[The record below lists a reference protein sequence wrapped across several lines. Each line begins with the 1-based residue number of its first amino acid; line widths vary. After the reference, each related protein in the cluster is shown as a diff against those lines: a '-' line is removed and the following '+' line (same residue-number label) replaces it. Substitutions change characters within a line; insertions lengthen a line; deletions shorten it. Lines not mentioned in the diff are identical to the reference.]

1 MDASLVPSLQAA
13 GDMRTTLPMLLLI
26 VSSPSIA
33 LADDGPDVQVG
44 VANEHAGLGV
54 GVELGDGPTT
64 LVAGMGATVGFG
76 YSSVEGWIGAV
87 APGLGLG
94 LRRYLGSWYLGPTV
108 GANYTVWSTR
118 DEPATFGRSAAS
130 DDWTVWGA
138 VDVGHR
144 WRLGADRDWTM
155 KLGLSG
161 GVARRQNEREEP
173 EAVPLIGLTFTVGR

>member
-1 MDASLVPSLQAA
+1 MGWSLVPSLQSAS
-13 GDMRTTLPMLLLI
+13 DMRTTLPVVLLI
-26 VSSPSIA
+26 VSSPSIV

-64 LVAGMGATVGFG
+64 LVAGLGATIGFG
-76 YSSVEGWIGAV
+76 YSSVEGWVGAV

-94 LRRYLGSWYLGPTV
+94 LRRYLGGWYLGPTV

-118 DEPATFGRSAAS
+118 DEPGKLARDAAP

-144 WRLGADRDWTM
+144 WLLGADRDWSM
-155 KLGLSG
+155 KVGLSG
-161 GVARRQNEREEP
+161 GVAHKQDESGV
-173 EAVPLIGLTFTVGR
+173 APLVGLTFTVGR